1 MESINYRL
9 VKTAAGQFPLPKK
22 YPRVLITSHCCCLLL
37 TESIPRFIHTCG
49 VILRITSWL
58 KFAGM
63 GGWRTA
69 NLFSHREHGHKC
81 QDEISLQIVIRWRW
95 WPKTRANKQID
106 SRKKNCL
113 CRPFDPHI
121 SYSCIHA
128 LERRIEWLVGRVV
141 CYSIASK
148 ATPVD
153 DSKQSVEFHALA
165 LVFAGALR
173 VEK

>member
-37 TESIPRFIHTCG
+37 TESIPRFIH
-49 VILRITSWL
+49 VHAASYYELN
-58 KFAGM
+58 GM

-81 QDEISLQIVIRWRW
+81 QDEISLQIVIEWRW

-106 SRKKNCL
+106 SRGKKTVCVVHSTL
-113 CRPFDPHI
+113 TSHI
-121 SYSCIHA
+121 RAYTRSRDASSG
-128 LERRIEWLVGRVV
+128 WSVGRVV

-165 LVFAGALR
+165 LVFAGAPR